1 MFYPSRFNIST
12 FTFCPN
18 LCKIDQQ
25 KMRCIMKILKIL
37 QLVFLLVLL
46 PLLIK
51 AQTTQFNIN
60 EYKQFLQSHQNMVTS
75 ELLELH
81 PAGVFK
87 ANLNVDYQAAQYF
100 DSISIKYNLTD
111 FEKSLIK
118 SNGFMVSE
126 RLSRNTFGEAF
137 LEIYQKDL
145 PVFISTDAILHAFH
159 RSYDRILKDVE
170 IGFIISNLTSLL
182 QVMHSN
188 INVLHSNYGSNPEML
203 RMLQDVDIYFTVA
216 RKLLGISVNPFY
228 TQNNIEIDTILSYI
242 NSETMKD
249 AFLFSS
255 NCKRIDFSQFKP
267 RGHYIDEHNP
277 QLEKYFRTMMW
288 LGRIEIYLSRPSI
301 APFFPC
307 LSQTD
312 GDIQRQI
319 IDAVLISELYE
330 ISNASSY
337 YENIESILRF
347 FVGNSDNV
355 TLENVQ
361 WLKQRINLPNAS
373 ALLDSNICKT
383 FQDTLKNQTF
393 ANQLILSQIL
403 MGGDPLEPDSI
414 VPASAFLLFGQRF
427 VIDSY
432 VTASVVYDRIFFNGG
447 KVCRLFPS
455 TLDPMFALGNDAAAQ
470 LLKPELDQFNYSS
483 NLAALRYLINSYGTD
498 FWDST
503 IYNMWLNVI
512 RNLNPPLNRESLPL
526 FMQTAAFWQEKL
538 NTQLASWT
546 QLRHDNLLY
555 AKQSYSGG
563 TVCSYPYAYL
573 EPFPEFYTGLK
584 HLANVAIDKFQNL
597 NFSDVY
603 FKIKVMEYFN
613 SLKEIMDTLGTISQ
627 KELDNIPLTLV
638 EDLYLKSLIY
648 NQDIGSGTPPFGGW
662 YARLFFDDPMG
673 QDGLLKKDQIV
684 ADIHT
689 IPTNCGGGF
698 VGWVKHVGI
707 GPINLGVFI
716 TQNPDNQNIAYI
728 GPFLSY
734 YDYTTTNFLRL
745 TDQEWEST
753 YLKSALRPDWVNIY
767 LADSSGNS
775 KGSGQSLIT
784 FISNE
789 NNSVDVPSDFVT
801 VGNYPNPFNPA
812 TIIWFKIPSN
822 LTNSFTEL
830 AIYDVNGALINILV
844 YDVLPSGNYLVK
856 WNGQN
861 AKGKDVS
868 SGVYF
873 YHLKVADKL
882 TTGKMVLMR

>member
-1 MFYPSRFNIST
+1 MKLLKFYRI
-12 FTFCPN
+12 
-18 LCKIDQQ
+18 I
-25 KMRCIMKILKIL
+25 
-37 QLVFLLVLL
+37 FLLIFL

-51 AQTTQFNIN
+51 AQPTQFNIN

-75 ELLELH
+75 ELLEMH
-81 PAGVFK
+81 SAGIFK
-87 ANLNVDYQAAQYF
+87 TNLNVDYQTAQYF
-100 DSISIKYNLTD
+100 DSISFKYDFTD
-111 FEKSLIK
+111 FEKSLIQ

-126 RLSRNTFGEAF
+126 RLSHNTFGEAF

-159 RSYDRILKDVE
+159 RSYDRILKHVE
-170 IGFIISNLTSLL
+170 LGYIISNLTSLL

-188 INVLHSNYGSNPEML
+188 INILHATYGSNPEML

-228 TQNNIEIDTILSYI
+228 TQNNIEIDTIISYI
-242 NSETMKD
+242 NFEKMKD

-267 RGHYIDEHNP
+267 RGHYVDPENP
-277 QLEKYFRTMMW
+277 VLEKYFRTMMW
-288 LGRIEIYLSRPSI
+288 LGRIEIYLTRPST

-307 LSQTD
+307 LPQAN

-319 IDAVLISELYE
+319 IDAVMISELYE
-330 ISNASSY
+330 LSNASSY
-337 YENIESILRF
+337 YENIESVLRF

-355 TLENVQ
+355 TIENIQ

-373 ALLDSNICKT
+373 TLLDTNICKT
-383 FQDTLKNQTF
+383 FQDTLKNQFF

-403 MGGDPLEPDSI
+403 LGANLLVPDSV

-432 VTASVVYDRIFFNGG
+432 VSASVVYDRIFFNGE

-503 IYNMWLNVI
+503 IYNMWLKSI

-573 EPFPEFYTGLK
+573 EPFPELYTGLK
-584 HLANVAIDKFQNL
+584 HLAKVAIDKFQNL

-603 FKIKVMEYFN
+603 FKIKVLDYFN

-627 KELDNIPLTLV
+627 KELDNIPLTLD
-638 EDLYLKSLIY
+638 EDLYLKRLIY

-716 TQNPDNQNIAYI
+716 ATNSDNQNIAYI

-753 YLKSALRPDWVNIY
+753 YLQSALRPNWVNIY

-775 KGSGQSLIT
+775 KGSGLSLIT
-784 FISNE
+784 DIQDE
-789 NNSVDVPSDFVT
+789 NNGVNIPNDFVT
-801 VGNYPNPFNPA
+801 SGNYPNPFNPT
-812 TIIWFKIPSN
+812 TIIWFKIPVN
-822 LTNSFTEL
+822 LTNSLTDL
-830 AIYDVNGALINILV
+830 AIYDVNGELV
-844 YDVLPSGNYLVK
+844 KTLVNDVLSSGNYLVR

-861 AKGKDVS
+861 AKGVDVS
-868 SGVYF
+868 SGIYF
-873 YHLKVADKL
+873 YHLKVAGRQL
-882 TTGKMVLMR
+882 SGKMTLIK